1 MRSWGLVLFF
11 AALGAGQ
18 AQPGAEPF
26 GETTYSA
33 GEVKK
38 GERIVHAFVFRN
50 TGEAPLEVRS
60 AAPT

>member
-1 MRSWGLVLFF
+1 MRSGRFLLLL
-11 AALGAGQ
+11 AALGAGH
-18 AQPGAEPF
+18 AQPGAHPF
-26 GETTYSA
+26 EKTTYSA

-60 AAPT
+60 VAPT